1 MRNKYLLR
9 ACISVL
15 IVLFGV
21 LLASCE
27 LPKSIVE
34 RIGSFEDF
42 LNKADRT
49 GIHENFHPTET
60 ADYDSMKNPS
70 LYFGGSI
77 LDAANIPFDF
87 TNIDT
92 TDPNNVTATMTN
104 VNTSYDVYFI
114 MIQDGAGWLI
124 HEFHVTNPTTLDI
137 KNVF

>member
-1 MRNKYLLR
+1 
-9 ACISVL
+9 VL